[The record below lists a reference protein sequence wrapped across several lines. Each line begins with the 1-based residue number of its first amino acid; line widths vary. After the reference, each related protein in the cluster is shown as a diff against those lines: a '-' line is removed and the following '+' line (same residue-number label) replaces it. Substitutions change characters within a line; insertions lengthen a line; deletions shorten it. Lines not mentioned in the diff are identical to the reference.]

1 MKTLRTV
8 TALLFLVG
16 AMTLTAGCCGYD
28 PCDPFPDP
36 CGCNNPCDPCA
47 PNPCDP
53 CQPACDPC
61 DPCAN

>member
-47 PNPCDP
+47 P
-53 CQPACDPC
+53 AC